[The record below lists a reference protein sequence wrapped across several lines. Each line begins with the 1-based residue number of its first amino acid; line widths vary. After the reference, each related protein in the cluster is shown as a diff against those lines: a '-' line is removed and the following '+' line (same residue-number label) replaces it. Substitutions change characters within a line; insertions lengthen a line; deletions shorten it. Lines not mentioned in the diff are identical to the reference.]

1 MSWHATAF
9 HEAGLTVG
17 GRDNGLP
24 GERDYHPGYYPRVCI

>member
-24 GERDYHPGYYPRVCI
+24 VPRVCI